1 MEALTGLG
9 ADGKNVF
16 AIWLSVEGKGQ
27 TVYGARSIDGG
38 KTWAK
43 NSLVYASPD
52 KTVCECCKPSVAVK
66 GNSVYAMF
74 RNWINGNR
82 DLYLIKSDN
91 GGSSFGR
98 AQKLGNGSWK
108 LNGCPMDGG
117 GLVISKSGNPQ
128 TVWRR
133 EGKIYASS
141 PGMPEKEIGE
151 GRSCSM
157 ETINNTNIYTWTTN
171 GNIIILKPGGEQIN
185 LGKGSLPLLK
195 ALNKEQAICVWEYE
209 KRIYSSVFKI

>member
-1 MEALTGLG
+1 MY
-9 ADGKNVF
+9 KR
-16 AIWLSVEGKGQ
+16 Q
-27 TVYGARSIDGG
+27 
-38 KTWAK
+38 
-43 NSLVYASPD
+43 
-52 KTVCECCKPSVAVK
+52 
-66 GNSVYAMF
+66 
-74 RNWINGNR
+74 
-82 DLYLIKSDN
+82 
-91 GGSSFGR
+91 
-98 AQKLGNGSWK
+98 
-108 LNGCPMDGG
+108 
-117 GLVISKSGNPQ
+117 GLVISKSGNLQ

-157 ETINNTNIYTWTTN
+157 ETINNKNIYTWTTN
-171 GNIIILKPGGEQIN
+171 GNIIILKPSGEQIN